1 MFTDGEEERAV
12 DGEEKRLGGEISLLI
27 FLSRGRGSLSSFLA
41 KLEVDN
47 LPYVRDGRGIVG
59 YA

>member
-47 LPYVRDGRGIVG
+47 LPYI
-59 YA
+59 